1 MPRLSTRR
9 STFNILPLV
18 VFILLILIVIWGGVR
33 GFYTFRKSLD
43 RHKPAQA
50 LSDLWNEKN
59 YSELIYQSELRL
71 EKNPFDGEALFFG
84 GASSFYMALS
94 MVSLEDK
101 LNYLQESLRLLR
113 LNMTGK
119 DILYKKETYYLLG
132 KCYVQL
138 GPYYSDL
145 ALDYLIKARD
155 EGYDNSDLDEY
166 LAIAYSR
173 MGNFE
178 KSLSYLRAIA
188 EKTPTASLYLR
199 MGEDAFDMG
208 QYEISR
214 DYLAEAVEISRNEPV
229 RLEALLKLG
238 QLYFDIKNWTES
250 QKVLSQYLDI
260 DYNNADVHFML
271 GEVYYN
277 LGDNASARLEWHRT
291 ERIDPDY
298 REALLRL
305 YN

>member
-18 VFILLILIVIWGGVR
+18 VFILLILVVFWGGVR
-33 GFYTFRKSLD
+33 GFSTFRRSLD
-43 RHKPAQA
+43 RHRPVQP
-50 LSDLWNEKN
+50 LSDLWKERN

-71 EKNPFDGEALFFG
+71 AKNPFDGEALFFG
-84 GASSFYMALS
+84 GASSFYMALA

-101 LNYLQESLRLLR
+101 LDYLHKSLRFLR
-113 LNMTGK
+113 LNLTGNA
-119 DILYKKETYYLLG
+119 ILYEEETYYLLG

-145 ALDYLIKARD
+145 ALDYLTRARKG
-155 EGYDNSDLDEY
+155 GYDNSDLDEY
-166 LAIAYSR
+166 MAIAYSR

-178 KSLSYLRAIA
+178 KSLSYLKAIA

-208 QYEISR
+208 HYDISR
-214 DYLAEAVEISRNEPV
+214 DYLTKAVEISRNEPV

-238 QLYFDIKNWTES
+238 QLYFDIKNWSES

-277 LGDNASARLEWHRT
+277 LGDNASARQEWHRT